1 MKTRIITNL
10 IVVVVLAGAM
20 SACSNAPK
28 DKQTQ
33 LAELKDEQAKIAK
46 KITTLEEE
54 IAKEN
59 PGAVREK
66 AKEVV
71 VSPLEPRKFEHYIQT
86 QGSVESEEN
95 IQVSAKIAGVITD
108 VLTREGEMVA
118 KGQTL
123 AQIDNTLTLR
133 GIEEMK
139 TQLELANTVY
149 NRQKNLWDQKIGT
162 EVAYLQ
168 AKTNKESMERR
179 LASLQEQNE
188 MSKIKSPIAGVVDN
202 LQVKV
207 GQNIAPGMPAA
218 RVVNNSELKITA
230 KVSEAFST
238 QIKKGDKV
246 RVTFPDLDK
255 TIDAKVTF
263 SARNIDALSRTFIVE
278 ASLPSSA
285 DLRPNMSAIVKVIYE
300 TSPSAI
306 LVPINLVQTVNGEKI
321 VYVAEQEG
329 AKTVARKKVIT
340 VSGVYDNLAEV
351 SGVVKGDQLITV
363 GYQGLNDG
371 ELIKI

>member
-10 IVVVVLAGAM
+10 IVVVILAGVL

-33 LAELKDEQAKIAK
+33 LAELRDEQAKIAK
-46 KITTLEEE
+46 QITTLEEE

-59 PGAVREK
+59 PSEVKEK
-66 AKEVV
+66 AKEVE
-71 VSPLEPRKFEHYIQT
+71 VSALAPRKFDHYIQT
-86 QGSVESEEN
+86 QGAVESEEN
-95 IQVSAKIAGVITD
+95 IMVSAKVPGVITN
-108 VLTREGEMVA
+108 VLVREGEMVS

-133 GIEEMK
+133 GIEEVK
-139 TQLELANTVY
+139 TQLELAKTVY
-149 NRQKNLWDQKIGT
+149 ERQKNLWDQKIGT

-168 AKTNKESMERR
+168 AKSNKESMEGR
-179 LASLQEQNE
+179 LASLQEQND

-202 LQVKV
+202 VEVKV

-218 RVVNNSELKITA
+218 RVVNNSQLKITA
-230 KVSEAFST
+230 KVSEAYST

-246 RVTFPDLDK
+246 VVTFPDLNK
-255 TIDAKVTF
+255 TIEAKVTF

-278 ASLPSSA
+278 SSLPSSA
-285 DLRPNMSAIVKVIYE
+285 DLRPNMSAVVKIIYE

-321 VYVAEQEG
+321 VYIAEQDG
-329 AKTVARKKVIT
+329 ARTVARKKVIN
-340 VSGVYDNLAEV
+340 VSSVYDNFAEV
-351 SGVVKGDQLITV
+351 SGLAKGDQLITV
-363 GYQGLNDG
+363 GYQSLSDG